1 MRALTLALSM
11 LTTPLWSVFAGPIIA
26 IEVPDGELDAVPD
39 EYLPFFAADPEA
51 VTMKT
56 FHWRPRW
63 SSTDLDPISCW
74 IVSLRAMLEMQ
85 IANVNAPIRDETKQ
99 YHYDD
104 YPNVAVTVQVLD
116 GFGKTPMNYAFISV
130 GYAIERL
137 AVKSRYKYLTAWL
150 MRKDTPVLS
159 VMVHPA
165 IPVPDEDPQV
175 QTLRAREDPATSGAT
190 VVINDTAA
198 AIASPYPGFE
208 LATIGAIPAPPDPLR
223 VWVSFQGE
231 ELEMSGLFG
240 ALLAGMTNI
249 GLRFPGREFEPEI
262 RQDSR
267 PFRSFIFITWYK
279 KPVTMQPP
287 SFLNWH
293 ASYAVLDVAE
303 HAAQQF
309 KTTGKFR
316 EASAIIEA
324 AWVWGS
330 DLKPVGKM
338 YVTKNIM
345 PPEPPGLAA
354 SIESS

>member
-1 MRALTLALSM
+1 MLTLLLRSI
-11 LTTPLWSVFAGPIIA
+11 FAGPIVA
-26 IEVPDGELDAVPD
+26 IELPDGELQAVPD

-51 VTMKT
+51 VTMKI

-63 SSTDLDPISCW
+63 SKTALDPVTCW

-85 IANVNAPIRDETKQ
+85 FSNVNAPIRDETKQ

-104 YPNVAVTVQVLD
+104 YPDVAVTVQVLD

-137 AVKSRYKYLTAWL
+137 AVKSRYQYLTAWL

-165 IPVPDEDPQV
+165 RPVPDEDPQM
-175 QTLRAREDPATSGAT
+175 QTLRAREDSANSDATI
-190 VVINDTAA
+190 VRNDTAA
-198 AIASPYPGFE
+198 AISSPYPGFE
-208 LATIGAIPAPPDPLR
+208 LATIGVVPVPPDPLR

-231 ELEMSGLFG
+231 ELEMASFFG
-240 ALLAGMTNI
+240 ALLAAMTNL
-249 GLRFPGREFEPEI
+249 GLRPPGRDFEPEI

-279 KPVTMQPP
+279 KPVTAQP
-287 SFLNWH
+287 SFFLNWH
-293 ASYAVLDVAE
+293 AAYGVLDVAE

-309 KTTGKFR
+309 RTTGKFK
-316 EASAIIEA
+316 ESSAIIEA

-338 YVTKNIM
+338 YVTKNMM
-345 PPEPPGLAA
+345 PPEPPGVAA
-354 SIESS
+354 TIETS